1 VGGGTAGS
9 LVTQMA
15 PTRMADQVGRV
26 LSGRY
31 RLRAALGSGA
41 SAQVF
46 LADDAV
52 LGRQVAVKLL
62 HPALAGDATFLR
74 RFQAEARAAAGLN
87 HPHIVAVYDWG
98 DDEDSPYLVCE
109 YLAGGSLR
117 DLLDDGR
124 RLTPSQALLVGL
136 EAAHALH
143 FAHRRSIVH
152 RDIKPGNLLFD
163 NDGRLRIAD
172 FGMARALAEAAWTE
186 PAGALLGTARYAAP
200 EQVKGESVD
209 GRADIYALSVTLV
222 EAVTGS
228 APFAADTTIATL
240 MARVDTPLEAPTEL
254 EALGPV
260 VELGGRPDKNDR
272 PDAAGF
278 AQALDAAA
286 RELPAPDPLP
296 LVGPADDVTVV
307 TEDATELGLA
317 STGETPVVAGA
328 RRRRRWP
335 WAVLIAVLA
344 LAAGIGAAWALT
356 RSSSTPTHAMPS
368 VRGASEA
375 DAVNALKPLKVKV
388 TVSRPFVDGT
398 AAGIVLDSRPVA
410 GAKVH
415 EHSTVLLTVSQGPPP
430 VGVPD
435 LSNVSQQTATERLDN
450 AGLTLG
456 NVTSRFDENIGAGVV
471 LDWTPKGQV
480 PKHSAIA
487 LTVSGGPRPRTVP
500 SVNGKSYDQAAAA
513 LQAVG
518 LVAVRADA
526 FSDTVP
532 KDQVIGTA
540 PGAGASVNRGGKVT
554 VNVSKGPDLV
564 AVPDVTNKSV
574 QDATTIMQ
582 QAGLSIGNV
591 FGPPNKKVFTTD
603 PAAGTQVKRGSS
615 VNVYT
620 K

>member
-1 VGGGTAGS
+1 
-9 LVTQMA
+9 
-15 PTRMADQVGRV
+15 MADQVGRV
-26 LSGRY
+26 LGGRY
-31 RLRAALGSGA
+31 RLRAALGTGA

-46 LADDAV
+46 VADDSA

-62 HPALAGDATFLR
+62 HPALAGDNSFLR
-74 RFQAEARAAAGLN
+74 RFQAEARAAAALS
-87 HPHIVAVYDWG
+87 HPHIMAVYDWG

-143 FAHRRSIVH
+143 FAHRRGLVH

-163 NDGRLRIAD
+163 TEGRLRIGD

-222 EAVTGS
+222 EAVTGKV
-228 APFAADTTIATL
+228 PFAADTTIGTL
-240 MARVDTPLEAPTEL
+240 MARVDTPLEAPPEL
-254 EALGPV
+254 GALGSV
-260 VELGGRPDKNDR
+260 VELGACPDRDDR

-296 LVGPADDVTVV
+296 LAGPPDDVTVV
-307 TEDATELGLA
+307 TEDDTELGLQA
-317 STGETPVVAGA
+317 TGETPVVAVASA

-335 WAVLIAVLA
+335 WAVLIAAVVVLA
-344 LAAGIGAAWALT
+344 GLGAAIALT
-356 RSSSTPTHAMPS
+356 RSSSTPTHPMPLL
-368 VRGASEA
+368 RGKSES
-375 DAVNALKPLKVKV
+375 DAVAALKPLKVKV
-388 TVSRPFVDGT
+388 QFNRPFVDGT
-398 AAGIVLDSRPVA
+398 TAGIVLDTRPLA
-410 GAKVH
+410 GTKVH
-415 EHSTVLLTVSQGPPP
+415 EKSTVRLTVSQGPPP
-430 VGVPD
+430 VAVPD
-435 LSNVSQQTATERLDN
+435 LSGASQQTATERLTN
-450 AGLTLG
+450 AGLAVG
-456 NVTSRFDENIGAGVV
+456 VVTTRYDEQVGEGIV
-471 LDWTPKGQV
+471 LDWNPKGQQ
-480 PKHSAIA
+480 PKHTAIA
-487 LTVSGGPRPRTVP
+487 LAVSGGPKPRQVP
-500 SVNGKSYDQAAAA
+500 NVAGQTYAQAAAVVQN
-513 LQAVG
+513 LG
-518 LVAVRADA
+518 LTPVRADA

-532 KDQVIGTA
+532 KDQVIGTTPA
-540 PGAGASVNRGGKVT
+540 AGASVSRGGKVT
-554 VNVSKGPDLV
+554 INVSKGPDLV

-591 FGPPNKKVFTTD
+591 FGPPNKKIFTTD
-603 PAAGTQVKRGSS
+603 PALGTQVHRGSS